1 MFQIKMS
8 FKDRKS
14 MRSYIVKF
22 VVLENGE
29 DYEIFFDMDS
39 NIELLDIV
47 DERVLL
53 LLLEERF
60 VY

>member
-14 MRSYIVKF
+14 MRLYIVKF

>member
-29 DYEIFFDMDS
+29 DYEIFFDLDS

>member
-47 DERVLL
+47 DEWVLL

>member
-1 MFQIKMS
+1 
-8 FKDRKS
+8 

-47 DERVLL
+47 YEWVLL

>member
-1 MFQIKMS
+1 MS

-39 NIELLDIV
+39 NIELFDIV